1 MLAHEIQCLQW
12 NTCSKCLQWVLT
24 RLNEMFQSA
33 APMNGGHCLI
43 GWAPFLFLYLLHMTV
58 SCDYYISNTHSCI
71 SLSGPLLH
79 SLSGFLFWF
88 AHTRLCALWL
98 LNHDPLLEAPTL
110 SQRPSHLCNQVPTSR
125 SVTGNADT
133 LDEWVPIGPNSSLS
147 RWRVLSPLDSLTEF
161 KKYPIPS
168 FYNLNEIK
176 YFHSK
181 TLATSSGLSHDVFCY
196 LF

>member
-1 MLAHEIQCLQW
+1 MTSCDLCSSEKVN
-12 NTCSKCLQWVLT
+12 NTLTSKCWHTKYSVCNETRAHSVFNESLLGWMKCFKVL
-24 RLNEMFQSA
+24 LLWM
-33 APMNGGHCLI
+33 GGIVWLSE
-43 GWAPFLFLYLLHMTV
+43 PLFLFLYLLHMTV
-58 SCDYYISNTHSCI
+58 SCDYYISNTRS
-71 SLSGPLLH
+71 

-161 KKYPIPS
+161 KK
-168 FYNLNEIK
+168 
-176 YFHSK
+176 
-181 TLATSSGLSHDVFCY
+181 
-196 LF
+196 